1 MRYYLKYAENKSKEM
16 GYTMDGVRVYLGA
29 YPTEAEV
36 GYTTMFM
43 VPTRTASFAKAGSM
57 LNLLPTDNGDVPDGS
72 PLNDGVF
79 GNPPPSEYPQ
89 QKVNTSR
96 IV

>member
-1 MRYYLKYAENKSKEM
+1 
-16 GYTMDGVRVYLGA
+16 
-29 YPTEAEV
+29 
-36 GYTTMFM
+36 
-43 VPTRTASFAKAGSM
+43 M